1 MNLYLVTLTG
11 NDHVL
16 IVSSDRELA
25 SDYCLP
31 VMSFGQWVEKV
42 EFISV
47 VSGDYQEGEILK
59 HLKSSDYE

>member
-1 MNLYLVTLTG
+1 MNLYLVTLNG

-16 IVSSDRELA
+16 IVSSNKELA

-31 VMSFGQWVEKV
+31 VMSFGQWVENV
-42 EFISV
+42 EFISA

-59 HLKSSDYE
+59 KF

>member
-1 MNLYLVTLTG
+1 MNLYLVITLTG

-31 VMSFGQWVEKV
+31 MMSFGQWVEKQNLYLQSV
-42 EFISV
+42 EIIKKEK
-47 VSGDYQEGEILK
+47 Y
-59 HLKSSDYE
+59 LKSSNYGRK

>member
-16 IVSSDRELA
+16 IVSSNKELA

-31 VMSFGQWVEKV
+31 AMSFGQWVESV

-59 HLKSSDYE
+59 KF